1 MAFKLNLSLFLLV
14 LHVVQG
20 KASCGWDDILSLSMY
35 VCVLLGWYSLSL
47 SIYIYVGVVGMVFSP
62 SLSLSLYIYIYIC
75 VCVCVC
81 IHACNMGNSSLTFFF
96 SYTHQTDTTEII
108 TSVSLFLR
116 LETWNS
122 IWFSLSC
129 RRNKVLNRH
138 LLNSNQRALCN
149 KDYRGFL

>member
-1 MAFKLNLSLFLLV
+1 MLCKAKHRVVGMIFSLSICMCVLLGWYSLSLYMYV
-14 LHVVQG
+14 CVVG
-20 KASCGWDDILSLSMY
+20 MVFSLSLYM
-35 VCVLLGWYSLSL
+35 CVLLGWYSLSL
-47 SIYIYVGVVGMVFSP
+47 S
-62 SLSLSLYIYIYIC
+62 LSLYIYIC
-75 VCVCVC
+75 VSVCVC

-138 LLNSNQRALCN
+138 LLNSNQWALCN

>member
-1 MAFKLNLSLFLLV
+1 MALKLNLSLFLLV

-47 SIYIYVGVVGMVFSP
+47 SLYIYMCVVGMVFSP
-62 SLSLSLYIYIYIC
+62 SLSLSIYIYM
-75 VCVCVC
+75 CVCVC

-96 SYTHQTDTTEII
+96 SYTHHTDTTEII

-129 RRNKVLNRH
+129 RGNKVLNRH
-138 LLNSNQRALCN
+138 VLNSNQWALCN
-149 KDYRGFL
+149 KDYIGFL

>member
-1 MAFKLNLSLFLLV
+1 MAFKHNLSLFLLV

-20 KASCGWDDILSLSMY
+20 KASCGWDDHSLSLY
-35 VCVLLGWYSLSL
+35 VCVCVVGMVFSLSLYIYMCVLLGWYSL
-47 SIYIYVGVVGMVFSP
+47 P
-62 SLSLSLYIYIYIC
+62 LSLSLYIYIC
-75 VCVCVC
+75 VCVFVYTLA
-81 IHACNMGNSSLTFFF
+81 IWVILLSHFFF
-96 SYTHQTDTTEII
+96 SYTHHTDTTEII

-138 LLNSNQRALCN
+138 SLNSNQWALCN

>member
-47 SIYIYVGVVGMVFSP
+47 SLYIYMCVLLGWYSLP
-62 SLSLSLYIYIYIC
+62 LSLSLYIYIYMC
-75 VCVCVC
+75 ACVC

-116 LETWNS
+116 LETCNS

-138 LLNSNQRALCN
+138 LLNSNQWALCN

>member
-20 KASCGWDDILSLSMY
+20 KASCGWDDILSLYMY
-35 VCVLLGWYSLSL
+35 VC
-47 SIYIYVGVVGMVFSP
+47 VVGMVFSP
-62 SLSLSLYIYIYIC
+62 SLSLYIYIC
-75 VCVCVC
+75 VCVFVYTLA
-81 IHACNMGNSSLTFFF
+81 IWVILLSHFFF
-96 SYTHQTDTTEII
+96 SYTHHTDTTEII

-138 LLNSNQRALCN
+138 LLNSNQWALCN

>member
-20 KASCGWDDILSLSMY
+20 KASCGWDDILSLYMY
-35 VCVLLGWYSLSL
+35 VCVVGMVFSLSIYMCVLLGWYSLP
-47 SIYIYVGVVGMVFSP
+47 P
-62 SLSLSLYIYIYIC
+62 SLSLSIYIC
-75 VCVCVC
+75 VCVFVYTLA
-81 IHACNMGNSSLTFFF
+81 IWVILLSHFFLV
-96 SYTHQTDTTEII
+96 THTIQTRLEII

-138 LLNSNQRALCN
+138 VLNSNQWAL
-149 KDYRGFL
+149 FI

>member
-1 MAFKLNLSLFLLV
+1 MAFKHNLSLFLLV

-20 KASCGWDDILSLSMY
+20 KASCGWDDILSLYVY

-47 SIYIYVGVVGMVFSP
+47 SLYICVCVVGMVFSP
-62 SLSLSLYIYIYIC
+62 PLSLSLYIYMC
-75 VCVCVC
+75 VCVFVYTLA
-81 IHACNMGNSSLTFFF
+81 IWVILLSHFFF
-96 SYTHQTDTTEII
+96 SYTHHTDTTEII

-138 LLNSNQRALCN
+138 LLNSNQWALCN